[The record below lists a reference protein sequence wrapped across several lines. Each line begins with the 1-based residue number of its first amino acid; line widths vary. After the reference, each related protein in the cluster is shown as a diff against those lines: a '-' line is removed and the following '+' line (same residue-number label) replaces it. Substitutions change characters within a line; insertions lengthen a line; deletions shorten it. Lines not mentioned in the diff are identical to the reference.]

1 MNGARATAVKVE
13 PGMLVAYRG
22 RHCTVL
28 GVVDLQE
35 ALLREHGSGQT
46 VRAALK
52 DIGPATSMPEGCPGK
67 VHQDLATVTDE
78 DWQEAQRRLALIGP
92 LLRPAERTREG
103 VRARARAAG
112 VHPVTLYRW
121 IKRFEL
127 EGKTSALLPS
137 QRDGGRGKGRLKAEV
152 EALTQV
158 TIQEVYLTAQRLSA
172 RKTYAEVVRR
182 CRAAGLEA
190 PHENTVR
197 ERIARLRQRD
207 RLKARHGR
215 RAAEALDAVP
225 GEFPGADF
233 PLAVI
238 QIDHTELDL
247 VLVDEGSRQAIGRP
261 WITLAIDVY
270 SRMVAG
276 YHVSLDPPGTVSI
289 ALCMVHAILPKDVW
303 LARHNLEVKWP
314 CWGVPTAVHADNAHE
329 FRGNPLRR
337 ACEQYGIGLEW
348 RPVKKPRYGAHI
360 ERLTGTLLQEIHTLP
375 GTTFPSVKD
384 RGAYE
389 PAQRAALTL
398 RELESWLAVH
408 VAGVYHQ
415 RGHAALLGS
424 SPLRRYEEG
433 ILGDAKRP
441 GCGVPQRIADE
452 QRLLLDFLPYVERTI
467 QPTGV
472 VVDKIRYY
480 DDVLA
485 RYISVPEPSGRGAA
499 QRKFIF
505 RRDPRDL
512 SMIHFFDP
520 ETDTYHPVPYRNT
533 SWPPVSVWELRE
545 VRRSLRA
552 ENRRQINEAVI
563 FASLERK
570 RAIVENA
577 VAQTQRTR
585 RERARRAAHAARPQ
599 KGPQAPDA
607 TPVPQTEGL
616 SRTDIKPFEEVE

>member
-1 MNGARATAVKVE
+1 MNGALTTAVKIE
-13 PGMLVAYRG
+13 PGTLVAYRG
-22 RHCTVL
+22 GHCTVL
-28 GVVDLQE
+28 VVLNLQE

-52 DIGPATSMPEGCPGK
+52 DICRATSIPEASPGK
-67 VHQDLATVTDE
+67 VHRDLAAVADE
-78 DWQEAQRRLALIGP
+78 DWQEAQRRLALIRP
-92 LLRPAERTREG
+92 LLRPAERTRES
-103 VRARARAAG
+103 VRARAREGG
-112 VHPVTLYRW
+112 VHPATLYRW
-121 IKRFEL
+121 IERFEL
-127 EGKTSALLPS
+127 EGKTSALLPN
-137 QRDGGRGKGRLKAEV
+137 QKHGGRGKGRLKAEV

-172 RKTYAEVVRR
+172 RKTWEEVVRR

-207 RLKARHGR
+207 RLQARHGR

-225 GEFPGADF
+225 GEFAGANF

-238 QIDHTELDL
+238 QIDHTELD
-247 VLVDEGSRQAIGRP
+247 VTLVDEGSRQAIGRP
-261 WITLAIDVY
+261 WITLAIDLY

-289 ALCMVHAILPKDVW
+289 ALCLVHAILPKDVW
-303 LARHNLEVKWP
+303 LARHNLDVKWP
-314 CWGVPTAVHADNAHE
+314 CWGLPTVVHADNAHE
-329 FRGNPLRR
+329 FRGNALRR

-375 GTTFPSVKD
+375 GSTFSSVKD

-389 PAQRAALTL
+389 PARRAALTL

-415 RGHAALLGS
+415 REHAALLGS
-424 SPLRRYEEG
+424 NPLHRYEEG
-433 ILGDAKRP
+433 ILGDATRP

-467 QPTGV
+467 QPNGI

-480 DDVLA
+480 DEVLA
-485 RYISVPEPSGRGAA
+485 RYISVPEPGGRGVSK
-499 QRKFIF
+499 RKFIF
-505 RRDPRDL
+505 RRDPRDI
-512 SMIHFFDP
+512 SVIHFFDP
-520 ETDTYHPVPYRNT
+520 QTDTYHPVPYRNT
-533 SWPPVSVWELRE
+533 SWPPVSIWELRE

-552 ENRRQINEAVI
+552 ENRRHINEAII
-563 FASLERK
+563 FAALERK

-585 RERARRAAHAARPQ
+585 RERARRAVHAARSQ
-599 KGPQAPDA
+599 KRPQAPDS
-607 TPVPQTEGL
+607 TPLLQGEI
-616 SRTDIKPFEEVE
+616 SRPDIEPFEEVE